1 MSAQYEVND
10 NVLCHDT
17 SLVEENREL
26 NFMGAKNFKLPALLR
41 LYVVWSSGIIG
52 EPQYYRDGNVNKPLK
67 NVDTNLL
74 MFQENANKT
83 STEVFMEALAN
94 ALNVDY
100 RATLCFAS
108 TLRNE
113 YLMRLG
119 PQVIMVEAGLHQD
132 RAKFNEEHPRV
143 FREVAKQVI
152 LIPSD
157 LKSQMEYYVKKT
169 GGSKKI
175 PSILKMCWRDALER
189 FSQYQYSKYAGSSKM
204 VDAVRLSHPRSSK
217 NECIAELVET
227 GQVKTQV
234 DDTTWEKLRSKGSN
248 WKTILSILGK
258 SFPHM
263 ALLRNLRG
271 ISQELT
277 VQEMSP
283 VIDQL
288 VRGVKNGKQFP
299 FRYYTAYQQ
308 FDPHYVSQNPAK
320 ISYGRKAQ
328 PKVSSHKMPLP
339 TDEPWKWKL
348 WREHKKMSKKRI
360 IEVANEVVNEVDEV
374 DEANELNIPVET
386 SMRECIQ
393 NGLERCMKEAIKN
406 LPQLEGRVVC
416 LSDNSG
422 SAHGAF
428 TSEYGSQSVA
438 VIGNL
443 SSVITCMGAT
453 EGGKIGIFG
462 DRLHMYTVSKERGI
476 IEQLNEVNAIGKGI
490 GQCTENGIWIWF
502 KEQFENKNNEDA
514 KVDHLFIYSD
524 MQSGHG
530 GLYGVNQNDYKEF
543 RCNGTSYIDVIKL
556 IERHREHVN
565 EKINIFSIQ
574 TAGYD
579 NSLIP
584 ETLNRTVIMSGWTGQ
599 ESNYA
604 HTMINIW
611 NNM

>member
-1 MSAQYEVND
+1 MSVQYEVND
-10 NVLCHDT
+10 NVLGYDASH
-17 SLVEENREL
+17 VEENKEL

-41 LYVVWSSGIIG
+41 LYTVWASGIIG
-52 EPQYYRDGNVNKPLK
+52 EPQYYRDGDLNKPKTLK
-67 NVDTNLL
+67 HVDTNFL
-74 MFQENANKT
+74 MFQENASKT
-83 STEVFMEALAN
+83 STDVFMESLRDALD
-94 ALNVDY
+94 VDY
-100 RATLCFAS
+100 QATLCFAS

-119 PQVIMVEAGLHQD
+119 PQVIMVEAGLHHD
-132 RAKFNEEHPRV
+132 RAKFNEEHPKL
-143 FREVAKQVI
+143 FREVARNVI
-152 LIPSD
+152 LIPTD

-204 VDAVRLSHPRSSK
+204 VDIVRLSHPRSSK

-227 GQVKTQV
+227 GQVKTQSE
-234 DDTTWEKLRSKGSN
+234 DTTWEKLKSNGSN

-271 ISQELT
+271 ISQEMT
-277 VQEMSP
+277 VQEMAP
-283 VIDQL
+283 IIDQL

-308 FDPHYVSQNPAK
+308 FDPNYVPQNSATP
-320 ISYGRKAQ
+320 SYRRKTQ
-328 PKVSSHKMPLP
+328 PKVSSHKMPQP
-339 TDEPWKWKL
+339 SDEPWKWKL
-348 WREHKKMSKKRI
+348 WREHKKMSKKR
-360 IEVANEVVNEVDEV
+360 VVEVVEAVDEISKV
-374 DEANELNIPVET
+374 VVPVET
-386 SMRECIQ
+386 SMRELIQ

-406 LPQLEGRVVC
+406 LSQLEGRVVC

-443 SSVITCMGAT
+443 SSIITCMGAT
-453 EGGKIGIFG
+453 EGGEIGIFG
-462 DRLHMYTVSKERGI
+462 DRLHMYKVSKERGI

-490 GQCTENGIWIWF
+490 GQGTENGIWLWF
-502 KEQFENKNNEDA
+502 KEQYEHKNNNKNV
-514 KVDHLFIYSD
+514 VDHLFIYSD
-524 MQSGHG
+524 MQAGHG
-530 GLYGVNQNDYKEF
+530 GLYGLNHNDYKGF
-543 RCNGTSYIDVIKL
+543 QYNGTNYIDVIKL
-556 IERHREHVN
+556 IERHRMRIN
-565 EKINIFSIQ
+565 DKINIFTIQ

-584 ETLNRTVIMSGWTGQ
+584 ETMNRTAVMAGWTSN
-599 ESNYA
+599 ELNYA
-604 HTMINIW
+604 CAMVNIW